1 MQYISL
7 NYKISKTK
15 DLKLSFEN
23 RGFLFGDGFFETI
36 KVINN
41 KIFNFKMHL
50 KRIKKSLNL
59 LCLDFDF
66 CEDKIK
72 NNILSLTKKNKI
84 TSATVKLVFFRS
96 SQGRYFPKTNN
107 CSIFVSCKNNKP
119 NFKLSDVRINTF
131 NDIKKSINF
140 LSSLKSLNS
149 LTYVMSAISAKNQG
163 YDEAVIF
170 NEQNFVIETTSS
182 NLFFV
187 SNNKLFTPHLNQ
199 GCVEGTMRE
208 LIINNFNVKEI
219 KVKMDDLINSQEII
233 LTNSL
238 SIKSVTELNNIQ
250 INNSQ
255 HANRFL
261 EKLNQLI

>member
-96 SQGRYFPKTNN
+96 SEGRYFPKTNN

>member
-96 SQGRYFPKTNN
+96 SEGRYFPKTNN

-261 EKLNQLI
+261 EKVNQLI

>member
-7 NYKISKTK
+7 NYKISDTK
-15 DLKLSFEN
+15 NLKLSFEN

-36 KVINN
+36 KVNNN
-41 KIFNFKMHL
+41 KIFNFKMHS

-59 LCLDFDF
+59 LCLDFEF
-66 CEDKIK
+66 CEEKIK
-72 NNILSLTKKNKI
+72 NNILSLTKKNNI
-84 TSATVKLVFFRS
+84 TSASVKLIFFRS
-96 SQGRYFPKTNN
+96 SEGRYFPKTNN
-107 CSIFVSCKNNKP
+107 CSILVSCKNDKP
-119 NFKLSDVRINTF
+119 NFSLNNVRINTF
-131 NDIKKSINF
+131 DEIKKSINF

-149 LTYVMSAISAKNQG
+149 LTYVLSAISAKKQG

-170 NEQNFVIETTSS
+170 NEQNFAIETTSS

-187 SNNKLFTPHLNQ
+187 CNNKLFTPHLNQ

-208 LIINNFNVKEI
+208 LIINNFNVTEI

-238 SIKSVTELNNIQ
+238 SIKSVTELSGVQ

-255 HANRFL
+255 YANRFL
-261 EKLNQLI
+261 EKVNQLI

>member
-1 MQYISL
+1 
-7 NYKISKTK
+7 
-15 DLKLSFEN
+15 
-23 RGFLFGDGFFETI
+23 
-36 KVINN
+36 
-41 KIFNFKMHL
+41 
-50 KRIKKSLNL
+50 
-59 LCLDFDF
+59 
-66 CEDKIK
+66 
-72 NNILSLTKKNKI
+72 
-84 TSATVKLVFFRS
+84 
-96 SQGRYFPKTNN
+96 
-107 CSIFVSCKNNKP
+107 
-119 NFKLSDVRINTF
+119 
-131 NDIKKSINF
+131 
-140 LSSLKSLNS
+140 
-149 LTYVMSAISAKNQG
+149 MSAISAKNQG

-261 EKLNQLI
+261 EKVNQLI

>member
-7 NYKISKTK
+7 NYKISDTK
-15 DLKLSFEN
+15 NLKLSIEN

-36 KVINN
+36 KVNNN
-41 KIFNFKMHL
+41 KIFNFKMHS

-59 LCLDFDF
+59 LCLDFEF
-66 CEDKIK
+66 CEEKIK
-72 NNILSLTKKNKI
+72 NNILSLTKKNNI
-84 TSATVKLVFFRS
+84 TSASVKLIFFRS
-96 SQGRYFPKTNN
+96 SEGRYFPKTNN
-107 CSIFVSCKNNKP
+107 CSILVSCKNDKP
-119 NFKLSDVRINTF
+119 NFSLNNVRINTF
-131 NDIKKSINF
+131 DEIKKSINF

-149 LTYVMSAISAKNQG
+149 LTYVLSAISAKKQG

-170 NEQNFVIETTSS
+170 NEQNFAIETTSS

-187 SNNKLFTPHLNQ
+187 CNNKLFTPHLNQ

-208 LIINNFNVKEI
+208 LIINNFNVTEI

-238 SIKSVTELNNIQ
+238 SIKSVTELSGVQ

-255 HANRFL
+255 YANRFL
-261 EKLNQLI
+261 EKVNQLI